1 MARFEI
7 GTHVKEHKMHKASVG
22 RVVENVLIGNYRFIV
37 IEHYDGTV
45 QTYPEDMVF
54 VRASPSDIKLGLAI
68 AARPKTLETA

>member
-22 RVVENVLIGNYRFIV
+22 RVVDYVAKHRFV
-37 IEHYDGTV
+37 VVEYYDGSITNAD
-45 QTYPEDMVF
+45 EAVF

-68 AARPKTLETA
+68 AARPKALETA